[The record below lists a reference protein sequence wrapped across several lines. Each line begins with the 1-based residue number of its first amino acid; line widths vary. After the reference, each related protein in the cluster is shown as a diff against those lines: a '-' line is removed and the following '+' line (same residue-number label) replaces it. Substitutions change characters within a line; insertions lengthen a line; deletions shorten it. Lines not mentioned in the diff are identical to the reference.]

1 MATGKG
7 RTPFR
12 APGQAAHRPAG
23 RGSAAR
29 PAGAPAARQRAPQ
42 PDAVPEPAETHKL
55 QKLLAQAG
63 LGSRRELEE
72 WIGAG
77 RISVNGK
84 PAHVGQRVGPGDRI
98 KVNGRLIH
106 LRFAARVPRVLIYH
120 KPEGEIVS
128 RDDPQGRPSV
138 FERLPPLKGGRWV
151 AIGRLDFN
159 TEGLLLFTTGGEL
172 ANRMMHPR
180 YGIEREYAV
189 RIVGQLAEEQRRHLL
204 DGVRLADGV
213 ARFGVLEEA
222 GGEGTNRWYRVTIAE
237 GRNREVRRLFEA
249 LGLTVSRLIRVRY
262 GPVALPRRLKRGM
275 SSELSEA
282 EAASLVAALGG
293 ESAAPPAPV
302 PPRRPTAPAPRG
314 AASASRKSTFKSRK

>member
-1 MATGKG
+1 MRPPEAPA
-7 RTPFR
+7 RDR
-12 APGQAAHRPAG
+12 APVRRGAAVRMGAPRPA
-23 RGSAAR
+23 
-29 PAGAPAARQRAPQ
+29 PA
-42 PDAVPEPAETHKL
+42 PAETHKL

-72 WIGAG
+72 WIAAG
-77 RISVNGK
+77 RVSVNGK

-98 KVNGRLIH
+98 RVNGRLVH
-106 LRFAARVPRVLIYH
+106 LRFAARMPRVLLYH

-128 RDDPQGRPSV
+128 RGDPQGRPSV
-138 FERLPPLKGGRWV
+138 FDRLPQMKGGRWV

-180 YGIEREYAV
+180 YAIEREYAV
-189 RIVGQLAEEQRRHLL
+189 RIVGQLGESHRQQLL

-213 ARFGVLEEA
+213 ARFSALEDA
-222 GGEGTNRWYRVTIAE
+222 GGEGTNRWYRVVIAE

-262 GPVALPRRLKRGM
+262 GPIALPRRLKRGM
-275 SSELSEA
+275 WSELSEA
-282 EAASLVAALGG
+282 ETASLVAAIGG
-293 ESAAPPAPV
+293 SPAPP
-302 PPRRPTAPAPRG
+302 G
-314 AASASRKSTFKSRK
+314 AASPPEHAARSRRSGPQLKARKRLS